1 MNNDALMLNTDQRQF
16 MMLYHDC
23 IDSKK
28 LSNPN
33 QLSVFVILKRFANQM
48 GVCFPGLD
56 TIADL
61 SGISKTTVQRT
72 LKELAKKGIIAIR
85 KRKRVDGGC
94 ASNEYVINDIHSLW
108 VQNNQKPEKKEET
121 EEEKKY
127 KSAKENK
134 IMNIFKKSTKKEF
147 SYAVQS
153 NQENPKNNEHKGNHA
168 STLSVTNNTVKTQ
181 NSQPKERI
189 SIEELKA
196 KFDYDIM
203 SSDENTDKNDIDA
216 AINILH
222 RNINSNKTTVKMGE
236 NYIPGA
242 QFREKLMQLTNESI
256 LYAIKKLRERKG
268 IIKNPEGYL
277 LSILYRANEQYRL
290 YVENHMR
297 TLFGY

>member
-1 MNNDALMLNTDQRQF
+1 MMNNDTLMLNTDQRQF

-23 IDSKK
+23 IDSKM

-94 ASNEYVINDIHSLW
+94 ASNEYVVNDIHSLW
-108 VQNNQKPEKKEET
+108 VQNNPKPEIKEET

-134 IMNIFKKSTKKEF
+134 IMNIFKKNTKKEF
-147 SYAVQS
+147 SSADQS
-153 NQENPKNNEHKGNHA
+153 KKENSKSSMHA

-181 NSQPKERI
+181 KSQHKERI

-196 KFDYDIM
+196 KFDYNIM
-203 SSDENTDKNDIDA
+203 SNDENTDKNDIDA
-216 AINILH
+216 AISILH
-222 RNINSNKTTVKMGE
+222 RNINSNKATVKMGE

-256 LYAIKKLRERKG
+256 LYAIKKFRERKG